1 METPRKRRSDRISV
15 ELPII
20 ISGVDVLGEN
30 FAEPG
35 RTIVI
40 ARYGAKILTYRKL
53 TPELEV
59 LIQCLMTREESEA
72 RVLGH
77 MREGTEGIYYG
88 IELIDQ
94 QVNLW
99 GVEFPPIEES
109 KTAVGRALMVC
120 TRCRNRELVYL
131 NEFEAEVLERYRS
144 LWRFCKKCLDTNLWK
159 ETWVQANEELPQEI
173 SGAGP
178 DVASM
183 HAPPK
188 RTRDDRK
195 SVRLD
200 LHMKALI
207 RDLQGWEEVVVTE
220 DISRGG
226 FRFTSHKHYGVDWKI
241 EVALPYSSGG
251 HNVFSLAMIKHSMPV
266 RGTQDFVYGA
276 AYIPWEG
283 ARVDG
288 GTSPDR

>member
-1 METPRKRRSDRISV
+1 VETPKKRRSDRISV
-15 ELPII
+15 ELPIV

-53 TPELEV
+53 TPELEI
-59 LIQCLMTREESEA
+59 LIQCLMTKEESEA
-72 RVLGH
+72 RVIGPIH
-77 MREGTEGIYYG
+77 EGTEGIYYG
-88 IELIDQ
+88 VELLDQ

-109 KTAVGRALMVC
+109 KTAVGRALMEC

-144 LWRFCKKCLDTNLWK
+144 LWRFCRKCSETNLWK
-159 ETWVQANEELPQEI
+159 ETWIQATEELPPEVTGI
-173 SGAGP
+173 APPPTPPS
-178 DVASM
+178 
-183 HAPPK
+183 PPK

-207 RDLQGWEEVVVTE
+207 RDPQGFEEVVVTE

-226 FRFTSHKHYGVDWKI
+226 LRFTSKKHYGEGWKI
-241 EVALPYSSGG
+241 EVALPYSQGG
-251 HNVFSLAMIKHSMPV
+251 HNVFSMARIKHSMQV
-266 RGTQDFVYGA
+266 QGKEEIVYGA
-276 AYIPWEG
+276 AYIPWQDAWVNE
-283 ARVDG
+283 
-288 GTSPDR
+288 